1 MFQILL
7 KPENKTN
14 VYLLFEYKSYLD
26 NLIEL
31 VKKFIF
37 TKRFYPSV
45 SISWK
50 RSIETILLI

>member
-31 VKKFIF
+31 VRKFIF
-37 TKRFYPSV
+37 TNDFIHLFLFHGNGR
-45 SISWK
+45 
-50 RSIETILLI
+50 